1 MAFDAIVTM
10 AIAKEL
16 SDYLTGGKVEKIYQ
30 PEADELV
37 FFIHGS
43 KGRIKVYASSNSS
56 HPGVYLTDLSYENPA
71 SPPNFCMLMRKHIQ
85 SSKIVSVAVKDTER
99 IIEMIFESKDEM
111 GYSRNKKLIIE
122 IMGRHSNIILV
133 DTQTG
138 KIIDSIKRISLD
150 ESRARQ
156 VFPGQVY
163 AYPPAQN
170 KIPFN
175 KITEKEISQFIGSE
189 ENIDEKLLSHIGG
202 IAPSVA
208 RKIAEAKTPGKIYDE
223 LMQIT
228 ASIAQNEIHPAV
240 YINESSV
247 PKDFHVLKLPEYE
260 NRFSKIEFDSISKCI
275 QWYYSHREESN
286 RIKQKSQNLI
296 KSVSNTLKKLRLK
309 TQKLNEDILR
319 AKDSEKYR
327 LYGEL
332 ITANIHAVKTGD
344 KSANLINYYT
354 GEPISI
360 PLDVR
365 YAPTKNAQIFF
376 KKYSKSK
383 TALIEKQK
391 QLEETASDILYL
403 ESVENYIE
411 CSETVEELD
420 NLRIELEESGF
431 LRSRKAKGKKKKA
444 SNKPF
449 IYHTTSGLKILVGR
463 NNKENDELTLK
474 KAGKTD
480 VWFHTKDIPGS
491 HTVLFTCGNSPT
503 EQDILETANIAAW
516 HSKGRNSENVPVDY
530 TKIRYVKKPSGAKPG
545 MVIFTNNKTCYM
557 TPENPEKLSD

>member
-43 KGRIKVYASSNSS
+43 KGRVKVYASSNSS
-56 HPGVYLTDLSYENPA
+56 HPGVYLTDLSFENPA

-85 SSKIVSVAVKDTER
+85 SSKIVSVAIKDTER

-111 GYSRNKKLIIE
+111 GYNRNKKLIIE

-202 IAPSVA
+202 ISPSVA

-228 ASIAQNEIHPAV
+228 ASIAQNEIYPAV

-296 KSVSNTLKKLRLK
+296 KSVS
-309 TQKLNEDILR
+309 
-319 AKDSEKYR
+319 KDR
-327 LYGEL
+327 
-332 ITANIHAVKTGD
+332 
-344 KSANLINYYT
+344 KS
-354 GEPISI
+354 
-360 PLDVR
+360 V
-365 YAPTKNAQIFF
+365 
-376 KKYSKSK
+376 
-383 TALIEKQK
+383 
-391 QLEETASDILYL
+391 
-403 ESVENYIE
+403 V
-411 CSETVEELD
+411 
-420 NLRIELEESGF
+420 
-431 LRSRKAKGKKKKA
+431 
-444 SNKPF
+444 
-449 IYHTTSGLKILVGR
+449 
-463 NNKENDELTLK
+463 
-474 KAGKTD
+474 
-480 VWFHTKDIPGS
+480 
-491 HTVLFTCGNSPT
+491 
-503 EQDILETANIAAW
+503 
-516 HSKGRNSENVPVDY
+516 
-530 TKIRYVKKPSGAKPG
+530 
-545 MVIFTNNKTCYM
+545 
-557 TPENPEKLSD
+557 